1 MQPIVLFRP
10 ALLVLT
16 LTVAGCSLAPNYQRP
31 EAPVA
36 ASWTPTVEATG
47 SFAAD
52 VLDWKTFIIDPQLH
66 RVVDAALS
74 NNRSLRQAL
83 LDIEAA
89 RAQYRVQRA
98 DRLPSINANA
108 TGSRQRLPADLS
120 SSGRSDV
127 SSSYQVGPGLTEY
140 EVDLFGRV
148 RNLSESALE
157 TYLATE
163 EATRATQ
170 VSLIAEVIEA
180 YLTRD
185 GAQRRLA
192 LVEQTLKT
200 REDSLEL
207 ISRRRQAGT
216 ATALDYQE
224 ALGLAE
230 QAKAE
235 RESTL
240 RLLQQTD
247 NALVLL
253 VGTPDANSLLPA
265 APRDSLL
272 VLQDIAPG
280 TPSTLIE
287 RRPDILASEHRLKAR
302 NADIGAARAAFFP
315 RLSLTG
321 SVVSSSTELSGLF
334 DGGSRAWSFAPSLS
348 LPIFA
353 GGRNRANLDLA
364 EVRKD
369 AAVAAYEGT
378 IQVAF
383 REVADALTATDTL
396 RREEAARR
404 ALADSSVAAMTLA
417 KARYD
422 GGVDWDGNPV
432 TFVMGI
438 AGKGDEHLE
447 ILSQIALLFSDDDE
461 VAKLKAAQTPE
472 ELLSLLATVNES

>member
-287 RRPDILASEHRLKAR
+287 RRPDLLASEHRLKAR

-321 SVVSSSTELSGLF
+321 SVGSSSTELSGLF

-422 GGVDWDGNPV
+422 GGVDDYLRYLDAQRSTFGNQV
-432 TFVMGI
+432 TLI
-438 AGKGDEHLE
+438 QISTER
-447 ILSQIALLFSDDDE
+447 QIALVDLFKS
-461 VAKLKAAQTPE
+461 LGGGWE
-472 ELLSLLATVNES
+472 ESPAGVQP

>member
-1 MQPIVLFRP
+1 MTSHIMLRP
-10 ALLVLT
+10 ALLALAIT
-16 LTVAGCSLAPNYQRP
+16 LGGCSLAPHYERP
-31 EAPVA
+31 DAPVA
-36 ASWTPTVEATG
+36 EQWRAASTAGTR
-47 SFAAD
+47 AD
-52 VLDWKTFIIDPQLH
+52 ALDWQTFI
-66 RVVDAALS
+66 VDADLRRAVDTALS

-89 RAQYRVQRA
+89 RAQYRIQRA

-108 TGSRQRLPADLS
+108 TGNRQRLPADQS
-120 SSGRSDV
+120 QTGRSEV
-127 SSSYQVGPGLTEY
+127 TSVYQVGLGLAEY

-148 RNLSESALE
+148 RNLSEAALE

-170 VSLIAEVIEA
+170 ISLIAEVIQA

-185 GAQRRLA
+185 GALRRIA
-192 LVEQTLKT
+192 LVEQTL
-200 REDSLEL
+200 DSRLASL
-207 ISRRRQAGT
+207 DLVSRRREAGT

-224 ALGLAE
+224 AVGLAE

-235 RESTL
+235 RESTERQL
-240 RLLQQTD
+240 RQAD

-253 VGTPDANSLLPA
+253 LGTPDVERLLPA
-265 APRDSLL
+265 KPRDNLM

-280 TPSTLIE
+280 TTSALIE

-315 RLSLTG
+315 RITLTG
-321 SVVSSSTELSGLF
+321 SVGSSSTELSGLF

-364 EVRKD
+364 EVRQD
-369 AAVAAYEGT
+369 AAVAEYEGT
-378 IQVAF
+378 IQTAF
-383 REVADALTATDTL
+383 REVADALAATDTL

-404 ALADSSVAAMTLA
+404 ALADSSRAAETLA
-417 KARYD
+417 EARYR
-422 GGVDWDGNPV
+422 GGVDDHLRYLDAQRSSFTDQTTLIQISTERQLALADLFRTLGGGWAGDGVARADAPAPV
-432 TFVMGI
+432 VR
-438 AGKGDEHLE
+438 
-447 ILSQIALLFSDDDE
+447 
-461 VAKLKAAQTPE
+461 
-472 ELLSLLATVNES
+472 